1 MKILNKTLSA
11 IALSSLLLS
20 GGCDAEKDL
29 RVVEIPEK
37 DVAYE
42 QLYILGYGVKG
53 YTDADPFV
61 SNTAI
66 PMDPTDDPNVFT
78 KRVEMYYYTD
88 NKQFKFCDAQG
99 DWDKIHYIVPESGV
113 VDGTSYAYVEVGEN
127 ANRGTVC
134 SEMAGNLRDN
144 FWGIREG
151 EDGVYDISINGKT
164 LEISVTLVE
173 KKEQAF
179 EPQELYMVG
188 DGTTAGW
195 NISQPVPME
204 MTSPQV
210 FEYTGPLYVGELKCP
225 MQVSDKWEAP
235 FIMPKVHETKI
246 NRNGVAAPECEY
258 VPTGNPDSKWKI
270 EEEGTYHLT
279 IDCSKGKNNI
289 TIAAQYLGEVVRGP
303 ELYMLGNA
311 VSCFDSSNP
320 VAMDY
325 DDATG
330 IFSWEG
336 PIYYADKN
344 ATANNA
350 NKQFKF
356 VTRPGNWD
364 AVDYYVPEKAN
375 KDGYIGVVS
384 TGTYKMKKTTWKN
397 GATGV
402 DAFWGIAA
410 GADAVYRIEVN
421 PEAMT
426 MTIKRIGNA
435 EPQPEPELE
444 TELYMQGVAGHSG
457 CDSNN
462 PGVQLTRVGDTHTF
476 TWDGEL
482 YYTEEENNRQFNF
495 ITSKGNWDSVWFLVP
510 VNGDSDQYRE
520 LVEDGGVYKMRRI
533 RGAGQ
538 PLSASWGIAEKD
550 NGNYHIEVN
559 LETMELKVTKITGN
573 AKAKKHY
580 RKVIRKKIIRRK

>member
-134 SEMAGNLRDN
+134 SEMTGNLRDN

-188 DGTTAGW
+188 DGTPAGW

-210 FEYTGPLYVGELKCP
+210 FEYTGPLYAGELKCP

-279 IDCSKGKNNI
+279 IDCSKGKNAI

-325 DDATG
+325 DEATG

-336 PIYYADKN
+336 PIYHADKN
-344 ATANNA
+344 ATADNA

-364 AVDYYVPEKAN
+364 AVDYYVPEKAG
-375 KDGYIGVVS
+375 KDGYIEVVS
-384 TGTYKMKKTTWKN
+384 AGTHKMKKTTWKN

-402 DAFWGIAA
+402 DAFWGIAS

-426 MTIKRIGNA
+426 MTIKRTGNA

-482 YYTEEENNRQFNF
+482 YYTEEEGNRQFNF

-510 VNGDSDQYRE
+510 ANGDSDQYRE

-538 PLSASWGIAEKD
+538 PLSASWGIAAEN

-559 LETMELKVTKITGN
+559 LETMELKVTRITGN

-580 RKVIRKKIIRRK
+580 KKVIRKKIIRRK

>member
-11 IALSSLLLS
+11 IALSSLLLL

-134 SEMAGNLRDN
+134 SEMTGNLRDN

-188 DGTTAGW
+188 DGTPAGW

-210 FEYTGPLYVGELKCP
+210 FEYTGPLYAGELKCP

-330 IFSWEG
+330 FFSWEG

-344 ATANNA
+344 ATADNA

-364 AVDYYVPEKAN
+364 AVDYYVPEKAD

-402 DAFWGIAA
+402 DAFWGIAS

-426 MTIKRIGNA
+426 MTIKRTGNA

-462 PGVQLTRVGDTHTF
+462 PGVQLTRVGDTRTF

-482 YYTEEENNRQFNF
+482 YYTEEEGNRQFNF

-510 VNGDSDQYRE
+510 ANGDSDQYRE

-538 PLSASWGIAEKD
+538 PLSASWGIAAEN

>member
-1 MKILNKTLSA
+1 MRLLNKALTALALMPMLLSA
-11 IALSSLLLS
+11 
-20 GGCDAEKDL
+20 GCEAEKDL
-29 RVVEIPEK
+29 NIVEIPEK

-42 QLYILGYGVKG
+42 QLYILGYSVSG
-53 YTDADPFV
+53 YTQGDPFV

-78 KRVEMYYYTD
+78 KRVEMYYYKD
-88 NKQFKFCDAQG
+88 NKQFKFCDAQD
-99 DWDKIHYIVPESGV
+99 DWNKIHYIVPESGV
-113 VDGTSYAYVEVGEN
+113 VDGTSYAWVEVGEN

-173 KKEQAF
+173 KKEQPFAP
-179 EPQELYMVG
+179 EELYMVG

-195 NISQPVPME
+195 NISSPVPME

-210 FEYTGPLYVGELKCP
+210 FEYTGPLYAGELKCP

-235 FIMPKVHETKI
+235 FIMPLVHETKI

-258 VPTGNPDSKWKI
+258 VPTGNPDSKWRI

-279 IDCSKGKNNI
+279 IDCSKGKDAI
-289 TIAAQYLGEVVRGP
+289 TIAAEYLGEIVRGP

-311 VSCFDSSNP
+311 AGSFDSSNP
-320 VAMDY
+320 VEMDY
-325 DDATG
+325 NEAKGT
-330 IFSWEG
+330 FVWEG
-336 PIYYADKN
+336 PIYYADRN
-344 ATANNA
+344 ASANNA

-356 VTRPGNWD
+356 VSRPGNWD
-364 AVDYYVPEKAN
+364 AVDYYIPERAMA
-375 KDGYIGVVS
+375 DGYVARIS
-384 TGTYKMKKTTWKN
+384 AGTHKMKKCSWKN
-397 GATGV
+397 GGQGF
-402 DAFWGIAA
+402 DAFWGINE
-410 GADAVYRIEVN
+410 GADGIYRIEVD

-426 MTIKRIGNA
+426 FTMTRTGNA
-435 EPQPEPELE
+435 EPQPEPQLE

-495 ITSKGNWDSVWFLVP
+495 ITSKGNWDAVYFLVP
-510 VNGDSDQYRE
+510 EKGDSDQYRE
-520 LVEDGGVYKMRRI
+520 LVEDGGVYRMKRI
-533 RGAGQ
+533 KGAGQ
-538 PLSASWGIAEKD
+538 PLSASWGIAREN

-559 LETMELKVTKITGN
+559 LETMELKVTK
-573 AKAKKHY
+573 K
-580 RKVIRKKIIRRK
+580 